1 MSAHSGRLPMIGLLA
16 LSTTAFLTILTETM
30 PAAVLPAMS
39 ESLEQPPLVSV
50 YWFPSMHWPP
60 LQPQSPLWRSL
71 EVCLANRCTS
81 CSC

>member
-39 ESLEQPPLVSV
+39 ESLEQPPAGIGLLVSIYALASAAAAIPIV
-50 YWFPSMHWPP
+50 A
-60 LQPQSPLWRSL
+60 LT